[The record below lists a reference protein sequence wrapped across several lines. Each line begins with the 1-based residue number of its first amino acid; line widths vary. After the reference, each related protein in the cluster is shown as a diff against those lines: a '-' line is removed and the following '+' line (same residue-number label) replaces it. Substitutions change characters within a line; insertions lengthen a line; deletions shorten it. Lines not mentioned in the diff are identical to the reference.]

1 MITTPTQSPSEY
13 QWSSIKSVV
22 LKCAPLVRSSV
33 QALLVTCKLVK
44 DLVLPHL
51 YATPAIK
58 TREQF
63 EQFATQPP
71 VSSYF
76 HVAAITWSV
85 RWSRFDVLAQFT
97 KFAARV
103 IKWLKGFRAEEEK
116 RLGALYDAAE
126 KDRYHHWYERGI
138 RVILTSQ
145 LIPRG
150 LECV

>member
-1 MITTPTQSPSEY
+1 
-13 QWSSIKSVV
+13 VV
-22 LKCAPLVRSSV
+22 LTCAPLVRSSV
-33 QALLVTCKLVK
+33 QALLVTCKLVN

-51 YATPAIK
+51 YATPVIK
-58 TREQF
+58 SSNQLKQF
-63 EQFATQPP
+63 TMQPP

-76 HVAAITWSV
+76 HVSAITWSV
-85 RWSRFDVLAQFT
+85 RLLRFDVLAQFT

-103 IKWLKGFRAEEEK
+103 TKWLKGFRAEEEK

-126 KDRYHHWYERGI
+126 KDRYHHWYDRGI
-138 RVILTSQ
+138 RVISTSQ